1 MILDRQREMVFKSG
15 QPDIYMR
22 MSFRIGGGINL
33 VENNFKTI
41 SHQFVK
47 KKKTKKLTF
56 YRLHWEI
63 KQSFML
69 WGVAGAGGL
78 GRGNF
83 FLSF

>member
-22 MSFRIGGGINL
+22 MSFGIGGGDQFSW
-33 VENNFKTI
+33 EQFQNNF
-41 SHQFVK
+41 SPVCK

-69 WGVAGAGGL
+69 WGVAGGG
-78 GRGNF
+78 GWEGAI